1 MGMLYGEPWHY
12 EIYTEAQAELPDVFF
27 YGEEPQ
33 RAATKE
39 LAAAV
44 VRELLRYTRLLN
56 DGPRAQAADEETI
69 READY
74 YHTVGGC
81 HCLAREIHKIIS
93 SAYPELFPEYYV
105 LLCQIKGESRLLD
118 YVLAHA
124 WVAVAVPGRDLADED
139 AFLYLDANGVN
150 SEDSVNEHIE
160 TYEQE
165 KADELALDSLQWDA
179 PEDDDDY

>member
-44 VRELLRYTRLLN
+44 VRELLRHTHLLN
-56 DGPRAQAADEETI
+56 DGPQAQAADERTI

-81 HCLAREIHKIIS
+81 HYLAREVHKVIS
-93 SAYPELFPEYYV
+93 SAYPELAPEYYV
-105 LLCQIKGESRLLD
+105 LLCDVKGASGLLD

-124 WVAVAVPGRDLADED
+124 WVAVAVPGSNCQEI
-139 AFLYLDANGVN
+139 LYLDANGVN

-160 TYEQE
+160 AYKEF
-165 KADELALDSLQWDA
+165 KADELYMDSMRWDVD
-179 PEDDDDY
+179 ED

>member
-1 MGMLYGEPWHY
+1 MGMLYGEPWDY
-12 EIYTEAQAELPDVFF
+12 EIYTEAQAALSDVFF
-27 YGEEPQ
+27 YGKEPHQ
-33 RAATKE
+33 AAREK

-44 VRELLRYTRLLN
+44 VRELLRYIHLLN
-56 DGPRAQAADEETI
+56 DGPQAQAADEETI

-93 SAYPELFPEYYV
+93 SAYPELFPEYYS
-105 LLCQIKGESRLLD
+105 LLCDINGESRQLD
-118 YVLAHA
+118 HILAHA
-124 WVAVAVPGRDLADED
+124 WVAVAVPGRDLEEED

-160 TYEQE
+160 AYEQE
-165 KADELALDSLQWDA
+165 KADELALDSLGWGDF
-179 PEDDDDY
+179 EDDED